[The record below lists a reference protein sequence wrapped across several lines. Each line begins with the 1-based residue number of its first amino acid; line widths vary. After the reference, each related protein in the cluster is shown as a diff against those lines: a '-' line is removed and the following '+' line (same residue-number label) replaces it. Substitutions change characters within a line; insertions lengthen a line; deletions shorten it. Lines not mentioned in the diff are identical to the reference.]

1 MPTQIPSINP
11 SLETAQQE
19 LIDLRRWSGTA
30 KEFWPRYLTAMAG
43 LTNANKVVILL
54 QDATQAGKWKR
65 LGDWSSNRGPAQPLV
80 DFSAKVEA
88 LAAQCLTEGDQSS
101 PVSDRRE
108 GAYALAFRL
117 RLQKVDDVYVAVL
130 LVTAINETTA
140 HECLVRLTLVADV
153 PASFQATLTSQQAR
167 SDVEKFAATLD
178 IMVLVNAEKRFLA
191 AAMALCNGVATRF
204 SCERASLGWLENGY
218 IRLRTISRTE
228 KFDKQMAAVRALE
241 TAMEEALD
249 QDEEILWPP
258 ADEAIHV
265 SRDHDKFA
273 KMQSPGNVCS
283 LPLRIDGKA
292 IAVLTCER
300 QSGSFTGTELQQ
312 LRLTCDQAARRL
324 TELKQHDRW
333 FGARLTSA
341 TREQLAKLV
350 GPQHTWVKVS
360 TLLGTAA
367 LVILFL
373 VPFRYRVEGNFM
385 LRSDEV
391 SFLSAPFDGYID
403 LVAVRAGDIVKKGD
417 KLVGLKTSEL
427 ELEESSA
434 AADLT
439 RYQREAD
446 KARAAKNLGE
456 MRIAQALAE
465 QAKARLDIVRYRIE
479 QASIKAGFDGVVVE
493 GDLRERIG
501 APVKQGEALFKVART
516 DNLYVEAEVKER
528 DVHEILNRKG
538 GEIAFVSQPKLKYP
552 IHITT
557 IEPAAVPK
565 NDGNVFLVRCQ
576 VDGGIQ
582 KWWRPGM
589 SGLCKLEVE
598 KRTLFWMLTH
608 RTVDF
613 LRMWLWW

>member
-1 MPTQIPSINP
+1 MPTQIPSANT
-11 SLETAQQE
+11 LESAQQE
-19 LIDLRRWSGTA
+19 MTDLRRWAGTA
-30 KEFWPRYLTAMAG
+30 KEFWPRYLVALGG

-54 QDATQAGKWKR
+54 QDNAQAGKWKR
-65 LGDWSSNRGPAQPLV
+65 LGDWSSNKGPAQPLV
-80 DFSAKVEA
+80 EFSAKVES
-88 LAAQCLTEGDQSS
+88 LAVQCLAEGDQAT
-101 PVSDRRE
+101 PVSERRE
-108 GAYALAFRL
+108 GGYALAFRL
-117 RLQKVDDVYVAVL
+117 RLQRAEDVCVAIL
-130 LVTAINETTA
+130 LVTGVNEMTA
-140 HECLVRLTLVADV
+140 RECLVRLILVADV
-153 PASFQATLTSQQAR
+153 PASFQANLTSLQAR

-178 IMVLVNAEKRFLA
+178 VMVLVNAEKRFLA
-191 AAMALCNGVATRF
+191 AAMALCNGVASRF
-204 SCERASLGWLENGY
+204 ACERVSLGWLENGY

-228 KFDKQMAAVRALE
+228 KFDKQMAAVRAVE

-249 QDEEILWPP
+249 QDEEILWPV
-258 ADEAIHV
+258 AEGATYV
-265 SRDHDKFA
+265 SRDHDAFGKA
-273 KMQSPGNVCS
+273 QSPGNVCS
-283 LPLRIDGKA
+283 LPLRVDGKA
-292 IAVLTCER
+292 VAVLTCER
-300 QSGSFTGTELQQ
+300 QESPFTSIELQQ
-312 LRLTCDQAARRL
+312 LRLTCDQAIRRL
-324 TELKQHDRW
+324 SELKQNDRW
-333 FGARLTSA
+333 FGARWAST
-341 TREQLAKLV
+341 TREQLAKAV
-350 GPQHTWVKVS
+350 GPQHTWAKVLA
-360 TLLGTAA
+360 LLGTVA
-367 LVILFL
+367 LVVLFL
-373 VPFRYRVEGNFM
+373 VPFNYRVEGNFM

-391 SFLSAPFDGYID
+391 GFLSAPFDGYID
-403 LVAVRAGDIVKKGD
+403 QVFVRAGDVVKQGD

-434 AADLT
+434 AADWT

-479 QASIKAGFDGVVVE
+479 QSAIKAGFAGVVVE

-501 APVKQGEALFKVART
+501 APVKQGEGLFKVART

-528 DVHEILNRKG
+528 DIHEILNRKS

-552 IHITT
+552 IQITT

-565 NDGNVFLVRCQ
+565 NEGNVFLVRCQ
-576 VDGGIQ
+576 VEGVQ

-589 SGLCKLEVE
+589 SGLCKLEVG